1 MFHIRDDKENIMNYN
16 KLEQLQN
23 EFFEKLEHTHT
34 VVEIKMLVEWYKD
47 EKKKLESEIEK
58 EETDEG

>member
-1 MFHIRDDKENIMNYN
+1 MNYN

-34 VVEIKMLVEWYKD
+34 VVEIKMLLEWYKN
-47 EKKKLESEIEK
+47 EKKKVESELEK
-58 EETDEG
+58 DDKDEV

>member
-1 MFHIRDDKENIMNYN
+1 MDYN

-34 VVEIKMLVEWYKD
+34 VIEMKMLVEWYKQAKKD
-47 EKKKLESEIEK
+47 LDNDSFSGCYVPTEKKEEK
-58 EETDEG
+58 